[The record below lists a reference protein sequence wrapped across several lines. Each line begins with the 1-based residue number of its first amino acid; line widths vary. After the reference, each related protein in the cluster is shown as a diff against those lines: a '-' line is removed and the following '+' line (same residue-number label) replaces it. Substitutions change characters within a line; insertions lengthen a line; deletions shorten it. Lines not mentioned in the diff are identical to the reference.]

1 LLKKNKDNKFKIIII
16 AGPTASGKSLLA
28 LDLAKKYN
36 GIIINADS
44 QQIYKGLPILSSQP
58 TKENYMK
65 TSHKLFN
72 FLDFYKDFSV
82 SKWFNLVTKEIE
94 LAKKR
99 NLIPIIVGGTG
110 MYINTLLKG
119 LKVYPKISVELKNR
133 GEKIMN
139 KIGSKNFYNQL
150 KERNKTCVYKI
161 NSNDK
166 VRLLRSWEIFEVT
179 KKSIYEINKEK
190 KIKKLNYCNFF
201 KILVFPSKKQI
212 YINCLKRW
220 NNMIKLGAISEVK
233 SLIIK
238 EKNLNKKNLIK
249 TIGFK
254 ELKDFILNKNDINK
268 ASELALQATR
278 NYAKRQ
284 CTWFRHQ
291 FKADIILKK
300 KYEKNIKKLF
310 LKEIEDKLL
319 TN

>member
-1 LLKKNKDNKFKIIII
+1 
-16 AGPTASGKSLLA
+16 
-28 LDLAKKYN
+28 
-36 GIIINADS
+36 
-44 QQIYKGLPILSSQP
+44 
-58 TKENYMK
+58 
-65 TSHKLFN
+65 
-72 FLDFYKDFSV
+72 
-82 SKWFNLVTKEIE
+82 
-94 LAKKR
+94 
-99 NLIPIIVGGTG
+99 
-110 MYINTLLKG
+110 
-119 LKVYPKISVELKNR
+119 
-133 GEKIMN
+133 
-139 KIGSKNFYNQL
+139 
-150 KERNKTCVYKI
+150 
-161 NSNDK
+161 
-166 VRLLRSWEIFEVT
+166 
-179 KKSIYEINKEK
+179 
-190 KIKKLNYCNFF
+190 
-201 KILVFPSKKQI
+201 
-212 YINCLKRW
+212 
-220 NNMIKLGAISEVK
+220 MIKLGAISEVK